1 MFRLALALTL
11 VARVASAQPGE
22 PPPPVEAAAQLDPAQ
37 HDYDAAFD
45 LLVGGDLGTA
55 ASRFDDVAGR
65 ASDPGLANRA
75 RELAR
80 LSRTLIGKRVRFAIG
95 PEAAVTTHTDKDDG
109 AADKDDK
116 VDGRTSFIVWTTMYG
131 LYAGVVLIDDA
142 NIDDFRG
149 GVLAVTATT
158 ALGLFG
164 SYLGTDGRTMTGSM
178 ADSYTLGMI
187 EGFANGGLL
196 AHPLG
201 LTTSSEQTQTTLL
214 LSGGAGAI
222 AGLAY
227 GYEVKP
233 TRGQIAFAGTL
244 SVLGAASTGLGIG
257 IGQPDFD
264 GDKWATTIAIGT
276 DAGLVAGLGFG
287 RNLDWSVSRGRIVQL
302 GVLLG
307 GLVGLAAGALIN
319 GDHSDN
325 GNDTARLISATSL
338 AGMWGGFGIAVRAT
352 SNMRPDRQYAPAGPN
367 VNVAPMGV
375 RGGGGAMLTGT
386 F

>member
-1 MFRLALALTL
+1 LL
-11 VARVASAQPGE
+11 VGRVAYAQPGE
-22 PPPPVEAAAQLDPAQ
+22 PPPVEPAPPAPPVQIDPAQ
-37 HDYDAAFD
+37 RDYDAAFD
-45 LLVGGDLGTA
+45 VFVAGDLGTA
-55 ASRFDDVAGR
+55 ASRLDDVA
-65 ASDPGLANRA
+65 AHATDPELANRA

-80 LSRTLIGKRVRFAIG
+80 LARTLISKRVRFAIG
-95 PEAAVTTHTDKDDG
+95 PESVIDKD

-116 VDGRTSFIVWTTMYG
+116 VDGRTSFIVWYG

-149 GVLAVTATT
+149 GILAVTSTT

-164 SYLGTDGRTMTGSM
+164 SYLATDGRTMTGSM
-178 ADSYTLGMI
+178 ADSYSLGMI
-187 EGFANGGLL
+187 EGFANAGLL

-201 LTTSSEQTQTTLL
+201 LASSSEQVQTTLL
-214 LSGGAGAI
+214 LSGAAGAI

-227 GYEVKP
+227 GAEVKP
-233 TRGQIAFAGTL
+233 TRGQVAFAGTL
-244 SVLGAASTGLGIG
+244 SILGAASTGLGIG

-264 GDKWATTIAIGT
+264 GDKWTTTIAIGT

-319 GDHSDN
+319 GDNSSG
-325 GNDTARLISATSL
+325 GNDEVRLISATSL

-352 SNMRPDRQYAPAGPN
+352 ANMRPDRQYAVTAPN
-367 VNVAPMGV
+367 VSLAPMSV
-375 RGGGGAMLTGT
+375 RGGGGAMVVGS

>member
-1 MFRLALALTL
+1 MVFRLAIALSV
-11 VARVASAQPGE
+11 VARVAYAQPGE
-22 PPPPVEAAAQLDPAQ
+22 PPPTEPAPPVQVDPAQ
-37 HDYDAAFD
+37 RDYDAAFD
-45 LLVGGDLGTA
+45 VFVAGDLGTA
-55 ASRFDDVAGR
+55 ASRLDDVA
-65 ASDPGLANRA
+65 AHATDPALADRA

-80 LSRTLIGKRVRFAIG
+80 LARTLITKRVRFAIG
-95 PEAAVTTHTDKDDG
+95 PEAIADKD

-142 NIDDFRG
+142 NINDLRAG
-149 GVLAVTATT
+149 ILTVTATT

-178 ADSYTLGMI
+178 ADSYSLGMI
-187 EGFANGGLL
+187 EGFANAGLL
-196 AHPLG
+196 VHPVG
-201 LTTSSEQTQTTLL
+201 LAGSSEQVQTTLL
-214 LSGGAGAI
+214 LSGAVGAI
-222 AGLAY
+222 AGLGY
-227 GYEVKP
+227 GAEVKP
-233 TRGQIAFAGTL
+233 TRGQVAFAGTL

-319 GDHSDN
+319 GGDSNN
-325 GNDTARLISATSL
+325 GNDTVRLISATSL
-338 AGMWGGFGIAVRAT
+338 AGMWGGFAIAVRAT
-352 SNMRPDRQYAPAGPN
+352 STMRPDRQYAPAGPD
-367 VNVAPMGV
+367 VSIAPMGV
-375 RGGGGAMLTGT
+375 RGGGGAMLVGS